1 MSKSPHFLLHRFGG
15 GLKPMAEQLTQH
27 LVIHQIFWTAHPC
40 PCLALEDQES
50 FGGVWSIVSPVKH
63 SPEMFA
69 SALIC
74 RHCNDTI
81 AVETELKYVDVNDED
96 AAQRSEQLLADLPA
110 SPTVQ

>member
-1 MSKSPHFLLHRFGG
+1 MTTPHFQMHRFGKGLKPLNPQLHRF
-15 GLKPMAEQLTQH
+15 LI
-27 LVIHQIFWTAHPC
+27 IHQIFWTAHPC

-63 SPEMFA
+63 APEMFS

-74 RHCNDTI
+74 RHCNSTMP
-81 AVETELKYVDVNDED
+81 VETRVEYIDIKDGDLAKQQD
-96 AAQRSEQLLADLPA
+96 QLLADLPA